1 MKNSVHYEMALKEA
15 DLSTFD
21 GAYVLELLDRAA
33 AEGDDRAIY
42 ARAQCFRYGTFGSKV
57 DPKVAYGLNCTL
69 EKSNIAEAVF
79 NLAYDYDIGNF
90 VRKNL
95 KRAFSLYMTAA
106 LLGDT
111 ESCAQISQFY
121 RLGYVVSQNR
131 SLAKAWKERSKCDE
145 KLISPPYRRWLR

>member
-1 MKNSVHYEMALKEA
+1 MINSIHYEMALKEA
-15 DLSTFD
+15 SLTTFD
-21 GAYVLELLDRAA
+21 STYVLALLNRALI
-33 AEGDDRAIY
+33 EGDDRAIY
-42 ARAQCFRYGTFGSKV
+42 ARAQCFRYGTFGSEIDLKAAH
-57 DPKVAYGLNCTL
+57 DLNKTL

-106 LLGDT
+106 LLGDP

-121 RLGYVVSQNR
+121 RLGYVVTKNR
-131 SLAKAWKERSKCDE
+131 NLAKVWKQRSKCDE
-145 KLISPPYRRWLR
+145 KLISPPYRRWLT